1 MQWMHLEPAVK
12 KEPFRAPPREH
23 LPEAWEVE
31 ASAAANSPP
40 AETAATDNPEPPA
53 VENTPPAPDQSDSS
67 SNTAVVTEVFAA
79 EIVEHVAEAPAP
91 DATDPPPD
99 EFGTG
104 VEDQPR
110 NPDET

>member
-1 MQWMHLEPAVK
+1 MHLEPAVK

-31 ASAAANSPP
+31 ASAAANSTP

-53 VENTPPAPDQSDSS
+53 IENTPPAADQPDSGS
-67 SNTAVVTEVFAA
+67 THVVVTEVLTA
-79 EIVEHVAEAPAP
+79 EIVELVAEAPAP
-91 DATDPPPD
+91 DATVPPPD